1 MIYVI
6 SEERPLTLLQHQ
18 AAEHCSNHPGL
29 QMQLGRLQETAA
41 TLDLQLEFCENV
53 QRKLKISS
61 LLLPRSLALMAGPEE
76 VSRAEWAERGGE
88 DSRGEM

>member
-1 MIYVI
+1 MSTHTPAAPSWV
-6 SEERPLTLLQHQ
+6 LLQKY
-18 AAEHCSNHPGL
+18 CSSRPKL

-61 LLLPRSLALMAGPEE
+61 LLLPRSLALLAGPEE

-88 DSRGEM
+88 DIRGEM

>member
-1 MIYVI
+1 
-6 SEERPLTLLQHQ
+6 
-18 AAEHCSNHPGL
+18 
-29 QMQLGRLQETAA
+29 MQWGRLQETAA

-61 LLLPRSLALMAGPEE
+61 LLLPRSLARMAGPEE

-88 DSRGEM
+88 DSIERDVTQLHLGYTQLCRSGQLPGSR